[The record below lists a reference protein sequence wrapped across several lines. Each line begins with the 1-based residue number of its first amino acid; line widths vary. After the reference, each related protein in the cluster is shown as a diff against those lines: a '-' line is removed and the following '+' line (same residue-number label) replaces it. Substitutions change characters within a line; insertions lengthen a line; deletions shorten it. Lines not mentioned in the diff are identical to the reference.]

1 MKQLLKS
8 ICIGVAVGMVMSCS
22 IFKSS
27 NNMNAEIEKYKYLHE
42 NLGSKDYEVVEIIPR
57 TQEVKKFRI
66 DTIAKTII
74 VSGVAFEEWR
84 KERSYLKLDFEGNII
99 GHPEGGGYLLKD
111 GTILKYNNE
120 AFYCNSI
127 VNDDMTWHPVVQ
139 LPFAFNTDYYTEP
152 YKKYVSQDYNNWLKI
167 FKEYYD
173 KAEYVYIA
181 WAGYFF
187 KYRNQWYWMLDDIV
201 PDEKLEEFHTQYP
214 ARETASRFIE
224 PYKGDP
230 FYPVKDEDK
239 YAVELQDIKIDVF
252 KDGTMGNPIHYSA
265 GSFFYTLK
273 MSDKDTIFVKRY
285 AAYTPRTRF
294 INIPT
299 SIGGKGREVIFIEQR
314 PNKLYPNQSFGGL
327 YVIRSRKKHPQLW
340 LTNM

>member
-8 ICIGVAVGMVMSCS
+8 ICIGVAVGMMVSCS

-99 GHPEGGGYLLKD
+99 GHPEGGGDLLND
-111 GTILKYNNE
+111 GTILKYDNE

-152 YKKYVSQDYNNWLKI
+152 YKKYVSQDYDNWLKI

-230 FYPVKDEDK
+230 FYPVKNED
-239 YAVELQDIKIDVF
+239 
-252 KDGTMGNPIHYSA
+252 N
-265 GSFFYTLK
+265 YTEYEVYLLN
-273 MSDKDTIFVKRY
+273 ICLL
-285 AAYTPRTRF
+285 
-294 INIPT
+294 INY
-299 SIGGKGREVIFIEQR
+299 VIF
-314 PNKLYPNQSFGGL
+314 
-327 YVIRSRKKHPQLW
+327 
-340 LTNM
+340 

>member
-1 MKQLLKS
+1 MEQLLKS
-8 ICIGVAVGMVMSCS
+8 ICIGVAIGMVMSCN
-22 IFKSS
+22 IFKTVPK
-27 NNMNAEIEKYKYLHE
+27 MNPTLEKYQYLHE

-74 VSGVAFEEWR
+74 VSGVAFEEWK

-99 GHPEGGGYLLKD
+99 GHPDGGGFLLKD
-111 GTILKYNNE
+111 GTIIDEDKGYCKSIINN
-120 AFYCNSI
+120 
-127 VNDDMTWHPVVQ
+127 DLTWHPFIQ
-139 LPFAFNTDYYTEP
+139 LPFEFDTRYYTEA
-152 YKKYVSQDYNNWLKI
+152 YKKYVSQDYDNWLKI
-167 FKEYYD
+167 FKEYYN
-173 KAEYVYIA
+173 KAEYVYLK
-181 WAGYFF
+181 WSGYYF

-201 PDEKLEEFHTQYP
+201 PREKRKEFHTQYP

-224 PYKGDP
+224 PYKADP
-230 FYPVKDEDK
+230 FYPVKQEDN
-239 YAVELQDIKIDVF
+239 YAVSIKEFEVDVDKKGNF
-252 KDGTMGNPIHYSA
+252 LNPIHYTA
-265 GSFFYTLK
+265 GSFYYNLRV
-273 MSDKDTIFVKRY
+273 SDKDTIFVKRY

-327 YVIRSRKKHPQLW
+327 YVIRPRKKQQL
-340 LTNM
+340 

>member
-8 ICIGVAVGMVMSCS
+8 ICLCVAVGMMVSCS

-27 NNMNAEIEKYKYLHE
+27 NNMNAEIEKYQYLHE

-57 TQEVKKFRI
+57 TQEIKFFKI
-66 DTIAKTII
+66 DTVGKFMLVTG
-74 VSGVAFEEWR
+74 VSFEEWR
-84 KERSYLKLDFEGNII
+84 KERCFLKVDFEGNII
-99 GHPEGGGYLLKD
+99 GHPEGGGDLLND
-111 GTILKYNNE
+111 GTIINHHKG
-120 AFYCNSI
+120 FCKSI
-127 VNDDMTWHPVVQ
+127 INDDMTWYPLIQ
-139 LPFAFNTDYYTEP
+139 LPFEFDTRYYTEA
-152 YKKYVSQDYNNWLKI
+152 YKKYVNQDYDNWLKI
-167 FKEYYD
+167 FKEYYN
-173 KAEYVYIA
+173 KAEYVYLK
-181 WAGYFF
+181 WSGYYF
-187 KYRNQWYWMLDDIV
+187 KYRNQWYWMLDNIV

-224 PYKGDP
+224 RYKGDP
-230 FYPVKDEDK
+230 FYPVKNEDN
-239 YAVELQDIKIDVF
+239 YAVSIEDVDVDVDKKGNF
-252 KDGTMGNPIHYSA
+252 LNPIHYTA

-327 YVIRSRKKHPQLW
+327 YVIRPRKKQPQLW
-340 LTNM
+340 NNY

>member
-8 ICIGVAVGMVMSCS
+8 ICLCVAVGMMVSCS

-27 NNMNAEIEKYKYLHE
+27 NNMNAAIEKYQYLHE

-99 GHPEGGGYLLKD
+99 GHPEGGGFLLKD
-111 GTILKYNNE
+111 GTIIDEDKG
-120 AFYCNSI
+120 YCNSI
-127 VNDDMTWHPVVQ
+127 INDDMTWHPFIQ
-139 LPFAFNTDYYTEP
+139 LPFEFDTRYYTEA

-224 PYKGDP
+224 PYRGDP
-230 FYPVKDEDK
+230 FYPVKNEDN
-239 YAVELQDIKIDVF
+239 YAVSIEDVDVDVDKKGNF
-252 KDGTMGNPIHYSA
+252 FNPIHYTA
-265 GSFFYTLK
+265 GSFYYNLRV
-273 MSDKDTIFVKRY
+273 SDKDTIFVKRY
-285 AAYTPRTRF
+285 AAYEPASWF
-294 INIPT
+294 INIPK
-299 SIGGKGREVIFIEQR
+299 SIGGKGREVIFIQQD
-314 PNKLYPNQSFGGL
+314 PNTLYPNQSFGGL
-327 YVIRSRKKHPQLW
+327 YVIRPRKQQPQL
-340 LTNM
+340 

>member
-152 YKKYVSQDYNNWLKI
+152 YKKYVSQDYDNWLKI

-285 AAYTPRTRF
+285 AAYEPASWF

-299 SIGGKGREVIFIEQR
+299 SIGGKGREVIFIQQD
-314 PNKLYPNQSFGGL
+314 PNTLYPNQSFGGL
-327 YVIRSRKKHPQLW
+327 YVIRPRKKQPQL
-340 LTNM
+340 

>member
-8 ICIGVAVGMVMSCS
+8 ICLCVAVGMMVSCS

-27 NNMNAEIEKYKYLHE
+27 NNMNAEIEKYQYLHE

-57 TQEVKKFRI
+57 TQEIKFFKI
-66 DTIAKTII
+66 DTVGKFMLVTG
-74 VSGVAFEEWR
+74 VSFEEWR
-84 KERSYLKLDFEGNII
+84 KERCFLKVDFEGNII
-99 GHPEGGGYLLKD
+99 GHPEGGGDLLND
-111 GTILKYNNE
+111 GTIINHHKG
-120 AFYCNSI
+120 FCKSI
-127 VNDDMTWHPVVQ
+127 INDDMTWYPVVQ
-139 LPFAFNTDYYTEP
+139 LPFAFNTDYYTEA
-152 YKKYVSQDYNNWLKI
+152 YKKYVNQDYDNWLKI
-167 FKEYYD
+167 FKEYYN
-173 KAEYVYIA
+173 KAEYVYLK
-181 WAGYFF
+181 WSGYYF
-187 KYRNQWYWMLDDIV
+187 KYRNQWYWMLDNIV

-230 FYPVKDEDK
+230 FYPVKNEDN
-239 YAVELQDIKIDVF
+239 YAVSIEDVDVDVDKKGNF
-252 KDGTMGNPIHYSA
+252 LNPIHYTA

-327 YVIRSRKKHPQLW
+327 YVIRPRKKQPQLW
-340 LTNM
+340 NNY

>member
-8 ICIGVAVGMVMSCS
+8 ICLCVAVGMVMSCS

-27 NNMNAEIEKYKYLHE
+27 NNMNAAIEKYQYLHE

-99 GHPEGGGYLLKD
+99 GHPDGGGFLLKD
-111 GTILKYNNE
+111 GTIIDEDKGYCKSIINN
-120 AFYCNSI
+120 
-127 VNDDMTWHPVVQ
+127 DLTWHPFIQ
-139 LPFAFNTDYYTEP
+139 LPFEFDTRYYTEA
-152 YKKYVSQDYNNWLKI
+152 YKKYVSQDYDNWLKI
-167 FKEYYD
+167 FKEYYN
-173 KAEYVYIA
+173 KAEYVYLK
-181 WAGYFF
+181 WSGYYF

-201 PDEKLEEFHTQYP
+201 PREKRKEFHTQYP

-224 PYKGDP
+224 PYKADP
-230 FYPVKDEDK
+230 FYPVKQEDN
-239 YAVELQDIKIDVF
+239 YAVSIKEFEVDVDKKGNF
-252 KDGTMGNPIHYSA
+252 LNPIHYTA
-265 GSFFYTLK
+265 GSFYYNLRV
-273 MSDKDTIFVKRY
+273 SDKDTIFVKRY

-327 YVIRSRKKHPQLW
+327 YVIRPRKKQQL
-340 LTNM
+340 